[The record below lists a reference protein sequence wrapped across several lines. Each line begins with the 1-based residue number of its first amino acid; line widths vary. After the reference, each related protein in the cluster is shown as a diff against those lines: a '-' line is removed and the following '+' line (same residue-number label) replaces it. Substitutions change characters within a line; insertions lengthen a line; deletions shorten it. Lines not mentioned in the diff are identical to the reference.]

1 MILIKVL
8 IFAIVAGLSTC
19 LLCCFR
25 IGQAFDDDVYKIDK
39 DKEREK

>member
-8 IFAIVAGLSTC
+8 IFAIVAGFSTC

-25 IGQAFDDDVYKIDK
+25 IGQDFDNDVYKIYN